1 MSDPASVFDKALLNQ
16 RLSQARNRPVDFVT
30 ELVVADLGAR
40 LETITRTF
48 SKALILAPDARHMP
62 LRLKTHDAVVEFER
76 MSTLAEFNGDYID
89 PENFLPPSDQYDLIV
104 SIMDIGVIN
113 DVPGFLYNVR
123 RHLVADGLF
132 VAAFVGGGSLGE
144 LRQAWLT
151 ADAGH
156 LGGALSRVAPFV
168 DATDAGGL
176 LQRAG
181 FALPV
186 ADIEFHNI
194 RYASPL
200 ALMEEIK
207 TFCAANPL
215 KERGRHLITPAH
227 LNSAIKAYQEIAGDS
242 DGRVRASLEI
252 IWMSGWAPHESQQK
266 PLAPGSAQVSL
277 ADVLGKKKCQTR

>member
-1 MSDPASVFDKALLNQ
+1 MSNPAAMFDKALLSE
-16 RLSQARNRPVDFVT
+16 RLRQARSRPVDFVT
-30 ELVVADLGAR
+30 ELVIADLGQR

-48 SKALILAPDARHMP
+48 SKALILAPDARHLPVEMKTREGP
-62 LRLKTHDAVVEFER
+62 VKFKRL
-76 MSTLAEFNGDYID
+76 STLAQYDGDYID
-89 PENFLPPSDQYDLIV
+89 PENFIPPSRQYDLIISV
-104 SIMDIGVIN
+104 LDIGAIN

-132 VAAFVGGGSLGE
+132 VAAFIGGASLGE
-144 LRQAWLT
+144 LRAAWLE
-151 ADAGH
+151 ADARH
-156 LGGALSRVAPFV
+156 LGGAISRVAPFIGT
-168 DATDAGGL
+168 TDAGAL

-186 ADIEFHNI
+186 ADIEVHTI

-200 ALMEEIK
+200 ALMQEIK

-215 KERGRHLITPAH
+215 KERGSHLITPAH
-227 LNSAIKAYQEIAGDS
+227 LKSAIEAYQNIAGDD

-277 ADVLGKKKCQTR
+277 ADVLGKKKG